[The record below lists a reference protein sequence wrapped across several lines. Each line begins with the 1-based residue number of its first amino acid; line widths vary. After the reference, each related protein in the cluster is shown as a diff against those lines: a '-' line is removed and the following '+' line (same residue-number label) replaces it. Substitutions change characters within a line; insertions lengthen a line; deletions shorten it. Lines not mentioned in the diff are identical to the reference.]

1 MKKLLYTSIGIFVL
15 LIVGCKNT
23 NNTSSYNE
31 EQAKK
36 DSVALAL
43 KADSIDR
50 ERKFAAKGDTVFGR
64 VCYGMNKEQSKKA
77 AKEFC
82 EAFKDKSGYGFIF
95 DTYDFHS
102 IDYFKEIEEF
112 SAYDLKHSSNN
123 NRLFKGKLYSI
134 EWESFRN
141 YGKSGQE
148 IANRLNHLIEL
159 FEVKYG
165 KCNEKPLDLCNY
177 FGQYISNKKVVVC
190 GYVAKWETINRKIFI
205 FVDELVGSDRGSES
219 TNEPYQY
226 RVSVHFINKEIEKE
240 VDEYSERVYK
250 ENEDAQRQKQI
261 ADSIKMVNSL

>member
-64 VCYGMNKEQSKKA
+64 VCYGMNKAQSQKA

-82 EAFKDKSGYGFIF
+82 EAFKDKNGFGFIF

-102 IDYFKEIEEF
+102 IDYFIDIDEY
-112 SAYDLKHSSNN
+112 SSYDLNHYSNN
-123 NRLFKGKLYSI
+123 NRLYKGKLYSI
-134 EWESFRN
+134 EWNSFRQ
-141 YGKSGQE
+141 YGKSGQD

-177 FGQYISNKKVVVC
+177 FGQYISNQKVVVH
-190 GYVAKWETINRKIFI
+190 GYVAKWETTQRRIVIYI
-205 FVDELVGSDRGSES
+205 DELIGSDRGGES
-219 TNEPYQY
+219 DNEPYQY

-240 VDEYSERVYK
+240 VDENGERINK
-250 ENEDAQRQKQI
+250 ANEDAKRQKQI